1 MFSLQKHS
9 NAKQELEQMLLVVEE
24 TDKPEIEDNVAFYD
38 ANLSG
43 LTQELEQ
50 LKRKYQ
56 PVSNLSLPTRGVS
69 LKEIPPLVTSSGSHY
84 SARYASH
91 WDAFLL

>member
-24 TDKPEIEDNVAFYD
+24 TDKPEIEDNIAFYD

-56 PVSNLSLPTRGVS
+56 PVSNLS
-69 LKEIPPLVTSSGSHY
+69 
-84 SARYASH
+84 
-91 WDAFLL
+91 

>member
-1 MFSLQKHS
+1 MLSFLLSGHLLFFEYNCGLIKGILTVPVSLFSLQKHS
-9 NAKQELEQMLLVVEE
+9 SAKQELEQMLLVVEE
-24 TDKPEIEDNVAFYD
+24 TDKPEIEDNIAFYD

-56 PVSNLSLPTRGVS
+56 PESNLSS
-69 LKEIPPLVTSSGSHY
+69 
-84 SARYASH
+84 
-91 WDAFLL
+91 

>member
-1 MFSLQKHS
+1 
-9 NAKQELEQMLLVVEE
+9 MLLVVEE
-24 TDKPEIEDNVAFYD
+24 TDKPEIQDNIVFYD

-56 PVSNLSLPTRGVS
+56 PVSSLS
-69 LKEIPPLVTSSGSHY
+69 
-84 SARYASH
+84 
-91 WDAFLL
+91 